1 MCEPTCDSLMLF
13 SHTHIF
19 AIDYNVSLRTY
30 QRSWRKAIALNR
42 LSRTLSRRLIV
53 IAMSFAL
60 LFLHSGAS
68 AFAASTD
75 DSAAAVNPFI
85 PLMLALGV
93 ILLASRAGGAIARLL
108 NQPRVLGQL
117 IVGVVLGPTVLDMLH
132 WGILQ
137 GVDLQGTIKEF
148 AELGV
153 LLLMFNIGLEVHL
166 SELVKVGKVAVFAGV
181 LGVVV
186 PIAFTA
192 VVVIPA
198 GYDMIPALFAGVT
211 LAATSVS
218 ISAQVLLELGYLH
231 TKEGNALL
239 ATALIDDVLAILAVS
254 LTLVLAGAGS
264 AEGGGGL
271 SQLLVIIAQMAGYIV
286 VAFLLAWTILPRAMT
301 WIQRRPQLSQAYGIP
316 IFALISALL
325 FGWSAEYLGGVAA
338 ITGAFIAGVG
348 LSKLSTGMKHDIEQ
362 TMSHLAY
369 VFLVPIFFVDVGLE
383 TDLSSFPL
391 DALPFMLLL
400 LLMAVLSKVLGAG
413 FGARAGGFNL
423 RESLRVGVCM
433 VSRGEVG
440 LIIISIG
447 LSSGVIDGGSELYA
461 ALFMVILLTTVLTP
475 PMVRWVFQGKN
486 QDEIPNPALAGAA
499 TGD

>member
-1 MCEPTCDSLMLF
+1 M
-13 SHTHIF
+13 
-19 AIDYNVSLRTY
+19 
-30 QRSWRKAIALNR
+30 
-42 LSRTLSRRLIV
+42 RRLVGRRLV
-53 IAMSFAL
+53 IPAFL
-60 LFLHSGAS
+60 LGWLLSQS
-68 AFAASTD
+68 AGPVSAATTGDGS
-75 DSAAAVNPFI
+75 AAVNPFI
-85 PLMLALGV
+85 PLMLALGI

-108 NQPRVLGQL
+108 GQPRVLGQL
-117 IVGVVLGPTVLDMLH
+117 IVGVILGPTVLDMLH

-137 GVDLQGTIKEF
+137 GVDLQTTVKEF

-166 SELVKVGKVAVFAGV
+166 SELAKVGKVAVFAGV

-186 PIAFTA
+186 PVAFTA
-192 VVVIPA
+192 VVVLPY

-254 LTLVLAGAGS
+254 LTLVLAGAGGS
-264 AEGGGGL
+264 QSQTEADY
-271 SQLLVIIAQMAGYIV
+271 SQLLVIILQMAGYII
-286 VAFLLAWTILPRAMT
+286 VAFLLAWYGLPRAMR
-301 WIQRRPQLSQAYGIP
+301 WIQQRPQLSSAYGIP

-325 FGWSAEYLGGVAA
+325 FGWSAEYIGGVAA

-348 LSKLSTGMKHDIEQ
+348 LSQLPATGMKHEIEQ
-362 TMSHLAY
+362 SMSQLAY

-383 TDLSSFPL
+383 TDLSVFPL

-413 FGARAGGFNL
+413 FGARMGGFDL

-447 LSSGVIDGGSELYA
+447 LTSGILDGGSELYA
-461 ALFMVILLTTVLTP
+461 SLFMVILLTTVFTP
-475 PMVRWVFQGKN
+475 PMVRWVFQGK
-486 QDEIPNPALAGAA
+486 QREASLRPALA
-499 TGD
+499 TGPKGETH

>member
-1 MCEPTCDSLMLF
+1 MK
-13 SHTHIF
+13 H
-19 AIDYNVSLRTY
+19 
-30 QRSWRKAIALNR
+30 
-42 LSRTLSRRLIV
+42 LSRLLPRRPFLL
-53 IAMSFAL
+53 ALPLAL
-60 LFLHSGAS
+60 LFVYGNAPVL
-68 AFAASTD
+68 AATTD
-75 DSAAAVNPFI
+75 ENAAAVNPFI
-85 PLMLALGV
+85 PLMFALGV
-93 ILLASRAGGAIARLL
+93 ILLASRAGGAIARRL

-117 IVGVVLGPTVLDMLH
+117 IVGILLGPTVLDMLH

-137 GVDLQGTIKEF
+137 GVDLQHTIKEF

-153 LLLMFNIGLEVHL
+153 LLLMFNIGLEVHV

-181 LGVVV
+181 LGVVAPV
-186 PIAFTA
+186 ALTLLVA
-192 VVVIPA
+192 LPA

-218 ISAQVLLELGYLH
+218 ISAQVLLELGYLR

-239 ATALIDDVLAILAVS
+239 ATALIDDVLAILFVS

-264 AEGGGGL
+264 AEGGADF
-271 SQLLVIIAQMAGYIV
+271 SQLLVIVLQMAGYIV
-286 VAFLLAWTILPRAMT
+286 IAFALAWYALPPLMR
-301 WIQRRPQLSQAYGIP
+301 WIQDQPTLSQSYGIP

-348 LSKLSTGMKHDIEQ
+348 LSRLTSKEMKHEIEQ
-362 TMSHLAY
+362 STSHLAY

-383 TDLSSFPL
+383 TDLSAFPI
-391 DALPFMLLL
+391 DALPFMLAL
-400 LLMAVLSKVLGAG
+400 LLMAVISKVFGAGLGA
-413 FGARAGGFNL
+413 RMGGFNL
-423 RESLRVGVCM
+423 RESLCVGVCM

-447 LSSGVIDGGSELYA
+447 LTSGILDSSSELYA

-475 PMVRWVFQGKN
+475 PLVRWVFGG
-486 QDEIPNPALAGAA
+486 PNTEAGGNPILVA
-499 TGD
+499 TAKGE

>member
-1 MCEPTCDSLMLF
+1 MLIGWLLLQ
-13 SHTHIF
+13 STGL
-19 AIDYNVSLRTY
+19 VS
-30 QRSWRKAIALNR
+30 
-42 LSRTLSRRLIV
+42 
-53 IAMSFAL
+53 
-60 LFLHSGAS
+60 
-68 AFAASTD
+68 AATTD
-75 DSAAAVNPFI
+75 EGAAAVNPFI

-93 ILLASRAGGAIARLL
+93 ILLASRAGGAIARRLG
-108 NQPRVLGQL
+108 QPRVLGQL
-117 IVGVVLGPTVLDMLH
+117 IVGVLLGPTVLDMLH

-137 GVDLQGTIKEF
+137 GVDLQHTIKEF

-186 PIAFTA
+186 PVAFTA
-192 VVVIPA
+192 VVALPY
-198 GYDMIPALFAGVT
+198 GYDMMPALFAGVT

-254 LTLVLAGAGS
+254 LTLVLAGAGGS
-264 AEGGGGL
+264 QSQTEADY
-271 SQLLVIIAQMAGYIV
+271 SQLLVIIIQMAGYII
-286 VAFLLAWTILPRAMT
+286 VAFLLAWYGLPRAMR
-301 WIQRRPQLSQAYGIP
+301 WIQKRPQLSSAYGIP
-316 IFALISALL
+316 IFALVAALL
-325 FGWSAEYLGGVAA
+325 FGWSAEYIGGVAA

-348 LSKLSTGMKHDIEQ
+348 LSQLPATGMKHEIEQ
-362 TMSHLAY
+362 SMSQLAY

-383 TDLSSFPL
+383 TDLSVFPL

-413 FGARAGGFNL
+413 FGARMGGFNL

-447 LSSGVIDGGSELYA
+447 LSSGILDGGSELYA
-461 ALFMVILLTTVLTP
+461 SLFMVILLTTVLTP
-475 PMVRWVFQGKN
+475 PMVRWVFQGK
-486 QDEIPNPALAGAA
+486 QREKSSHPALASGG
-499 TGD
+499 TGETLS

>member
-1 MCEPTCDSLMLF
+1 MKPSRGL
-13 SHTHIF
+13 
-19 AIDYNVSLRTY
+19 LR
-30 QRSWRKAIALNR
+30 
-42 LSRTLSRRLIV
+42 RRLLIPCLLV
-53 IAMSFAL
+53 SL
-60 LFLHSGAS
+60 LFLQCAGAV
-68 AFAASTD
+68 FAASTED
-75 DSAAAVNPFI
+75 QSAEVNSFI
-85 PLMLALGV
+85 PLMFALGI
-93 ILLASRAGGAIARLL
+93 ILLASRAGGAIARRL

-117 IVGVVLGPTVLDMLH
+117 IVGLILGPTVLDMLH

-137 GVDLQGTIKEF
+137 GVDLQHTIKEF

-166 SELVKVGKVAVFAGV
+166 SELVKVGKVAVFAGI
-181 LGVVV
+181 LGVAAPVV
-186 PIAFTA
+186 LTLI
-192 VVVIPA
+192 VVLPA
-198 GYDMIPALFAGVT
+198 GYSWFPALFAGVT

-254 LTLVLAGAGS
+254 LTLVVAGAS
-264 AEGGGGL
+264 STDGGADL
-271 SQLLVIIAQMAGYIV
+271 SQLLIIIAQMAAYIV
-286 VAFLLAWTILPRAMT
+286 IAFLLAWHVLPKALV

-316 IFALISALL
+316 IFALICALL
-325 FGWSAEYLGGVAA
+325 FGWAAEYLGGVAA

-348 LSKLSTGMKHDIEQ
+348 LSKLPSASMKHEIEQ
-362 TMSHLAY
+362 SMSHLAY

-383 TDLSSFPL
+383 TDLSNFPL
-391 DALPFMLLL
+391 ETLPFMLLL
-400 LLMAVLSKVLGAG
+400 LLMAVISKVFGAG
-413 FGARAGGFNL
+413 FGARMGGFTL

-447 LSSGVIDGGSELYA
+447 LSSGILDSGSQLYA
-461 ALFMVILLTTVLTP
+461 SLFMVILLTTVLTP
-475 PMVRWVFQGKN
+475 PLVRWVFQGKN
-486 QDEIPNPALAGAA
+486 QNKIANPHLAGAA

>member
-1 MCEPTCDSLMLF
+1 MFNTGQV
-13 SHTHIF
+13 F
-19 AIDYNVSLRTY
+19 AETP
-30 QRSWRKAIALNR
+30 
-42 LSRTLSRRLIV
+42 
-53 IAMSFAL
+53 
-60 LFLHSGAS
+60 
-68 AFAASTD
+68 D
-75 DSAAAVNPFI
+75 DHGGNVNPFV
-85 PLMLALGV
+85 PLMFALGI
-93 ILLASRAGGAIARLL
+93 ILLASRTGGAIARRL

-137 GVDLQGTIKEF
+137 GADLQHTIKEF

-166 SELVKVGKVAVFAGV
+166 SELAKVGKVAVFAGI
-181 LGVVV
+181 LGVVA
-186 PIAFTA
+186 PIAFTLVVA
-192 VVVIPA
+192 VPA
-198 GYDMIPALFAGVT
+198 GYAFMPALFAGVT

-254 LTLVLAGAGS
+254 LTLVVAAASGTEEGADF
-264 AEGGGGL
+264 
-271 SQLLVIIAQMAGYIV
+271 SQLLLIIVQMAAYIV
-286 VAFLLAWTILPRAMT
+286 IAFLLAWHALPRALV
-301 WIQRRPQLSQAYGIP
+301 WIQKRPQLAQSYGVP
-316 IFALISALL
+316 IFALMSALL

-348 LSKLSTGMKHDIEQ
+348 LSKLPAAGMKHEIEQ

-383 TDLSSFPL
+383 TDLSNFPL
-391 DALPFMLLL
+391 QALPFMLLL
-400 LLMAVLSKVLGAG
+400 LLMAIISKVFGAG
-413 FGARAGGFNL
+413 FGARMGGFDL

-447 LSSGVIDGGSELYA
+447 LSSGILDSGSELYA
-461 ALFMVILLTTVLTP
+461 SLFMVILLTTVLTP
-475 PMVRWVFQGKN
+475 PMVRWVFQGATADAGSH
-486 QDEIPNPALAGAA
+486 QALAASARGRQS
-499 TGD
+499 

>member
-1 MCEPTCDSLMLF
+1 MLAF
-13 SHTHIF
+13 TMIWL
-19 AIDYNVSLRTY
+19 VGGTQLT
-30 QRSWRKAIALNR
+30 ALAED
-42 LSRTLSRRLIV
+42 TDG
-53 IAMSFAL
+53 
-60 LFLHSGAS
+60 H
-68 AFAASTD
+68 AAD
-75 DSAAAVNPFI
+75 VNPFI

-93 ILLASRAGGAIARLL
+93 ILLASRTGGALARRM

-117 IVGVVLGPTVLDMLH
+117 IVGVVLGPTILDFLH
-132 WGILQ
+132 WDILQ
-137 GVDLQGTIKEF
+137 GAELQHTIKEF

-166 SELVKVGKVAVFAGV
+166 SELAKVGKVAVFAGI
-181 LGVVV
+181 LGVAVPVV
-186 PIAFTA
+186 LT
-192 VVVIPA
+192 VLVLIPA
-198 GYDMIPALFAGVT
+198 GYAWLPSIFAGVT

-254 LTLVLAGAGS
+254 LTLVVGGASGSQGS
-264 AEGGGGL
+264 ADF
-271 SQLLVIIAQMAGYIV
+271 SQLLLIVIQMGAYIAG
-286 VAFLLAWTILPRAMT
+286 AFLIAWYVLPKALL
-301 WIQRRPQLSQAYGIP
+301 WVDRRHQLSQAYGIP

-348 LSKLSTGMKHDIEQ
+348 LSKLPSTNMKHDIEH

-383 TDLSSFPL
+383 TDLSSFPME
-391 DALPFMLLL
+391 AVPFMLIL
-400 LLMAVLSKVLGAG
+400 LLMAVISKVFGAG
-413 FGARAGGFNL
+413 FGARIGGFDL

-447 LSSGVIDGGSELYA
+447 LTNGILDGSSELYS

-475 PMVRWVFQGKN
+475 PMVRWVFQDNSAGAGS
-486 QDEIPNPALAGAA
+486 QTALAASARGE
-499 TGD
+499 T

>member
-1 MCEPTCDSLMLF
+1 MLM
-13 SHTHIF
+13 F
-19 AIDYNVSLRTY
+19 AHGPSSV
-30 QRSWRKAIALNR
+30 
-42 LSRTLSRRLIV
+42 
-53 IAMSFAL
+53 
-60 LFLHSGAS
+60 
-68 AFAASTD
+68 FAAATD
-75 DSAAAVNPFI
+75 DGSAGVNPFI

-117 IVGVVLGPTVLDMLH
+117 IVGLVLGPTVLDMLH

-166 SELVKVGKVAVFAGV
+166 SELVKVGKVAVFAGL
-181 LGVVV
+181 LGVVAPV
-186 PIAFTA
+186 AFTLA
-192 VVVIPA
+192 VALPA
-198 GYDMIPALFAGVT
+198 GHDMLPALFAGVT

-264 AEGGGGL
+264 AQGSGDL
-271 SQLLVIIAQMAGYIV
+271 SQFIVIIAQMAGYIV
-286 VAFLLAWTILPRAMT
+286 IAFLLAWFALPRVMQ

-348 LSKLSTGMKHDIEQ
+348 LSKLAPAMKYDIEQ

-383 TDLSSFPL
+383 TDLSAFPL
-391 DALPFMLLL
+391 EALPFMLIL
-400 LLMAVLSKVLGAG
+400 LLMAVISKVAGAG
-413 FGARAGGFNL
+413 FGARMGGFNL

-447 LSSGVIDGGSELYA
+447 LSSGILDGGSELYA
-461 ALFMVILLTTVLTP
+461 SLFMVILLTTVLTP
-475 PMVRWVFQGKN
+475 PMVRWVFQSKSDGVGSH
-486 QDEIPNPALAGAA
+486 QSFADSAGRH
-499 TGD
+499 

>member
-1 MCEPTCDSLMLF
+1 M
-13 SHTHIF
+13 
-19 AIDYNVSLRTY
+19 
-30 QRSWRKAIALNR
+30 KR
-42 LSRTLSRRLIV
+42 LSHLFSRRLIIFV
-53 IAMSFAL
+53 LFAL
-60 LFLHSGAS
+60 LIFAHGPSS
-68 AFAASTD
+68 VFAAATD
-75 DSAAAVNPFI
+75 NGSAGVNPFI
-85 PLMLALGV
+85 PLMLALGI

-117 IVGVVLGPTVLDMLH
+117 IVGLILGPTVLDMLH

-166 SELVKVGKVAVFAGV
+166 SELAKVGKVAVFAGV
-181 LGVVV
+181 LGVVAPV
-186 PIAFTA
+186 AFTLA
-192 VVVIPA
+192 VALPA
-198 GYDMIPALFAGVT
+198 GHDMMPALFAGVT

-264 AEGGGGL
+264 GEADADA
-271 SQLLVIIAQMAGYIV
+271 SQFLVIIAQMAGYIAG
-286 VAFLLAWTILPRAMT
+286 AFLLAWFVLPRVMQ

-348 LSKLSTGMKHDIEQ
+348 LSKLAPAMKHDIEQ

-383 TDLSSFPL
+383 TDLSAFPL
-391 DALPFMLLL
+391 EALPFMLIL
-400 LLMAVLSKVLGAG
+400 LLMAVLSKVVGAG
-413 FGARAGGFNL
+413 FGARMGGFNL

-447 LSSGVIDGGSELYA
+447 LTSGILDGGSELYA
-461 ALFMVILLTTVLTP
+461 SLFMVILLTTVLTP
-475 PMVRWVFQGKN
+475 PMVRWVFQNKSDGVGSH
-486 QDEIPNPALAGAA
+486 QSFAASAGRH
-499 TGD
+499 

>member
-1 MCEPTCDSLMLF
+1 M
-13 SHTHIF
+13 
-19 AIDYNVSLRTY
+19 
-30 QRSWRKAIALNR
+30 NR
-42 LSRTLSRRLIV
+42 LRGLFSRRLFIL
-53 IAMSFAL
+53 ALPFAL
-60 LFLHSGAS
+60 IFAYGHSPV
-68 AFAASTD
+68 FAATTD
-75 DSAAAVNPFI
+75 GGTAGVNPFI

-117 IVGVVLGPTVLDMLH
+117 IVGLILGPTVLDMLH

-166 SELVKVGKVAVFAGV
+166 SELAKVGKVAVFAGV

-186 PIAFTA
+186 PIALTA
-192 VVVIPA
+192 VVLLPA
-198 GYDMIPALFAGVT
+198 GYDMIPAFFAGVT

-254 LTLVLAGAGS
+254 LTLVLAGAGNAQGN
-264 AEGGGGL
+264 AEF
-271 SQLLVIIAQMAGYIV
+271 SQLLVIILQMAGYIL
-286 VAFLLAWTILPRAMT
+286 VAFLLAWYALPRIMQ

-316 IFALISALL
+316 IFALVSALL
-325 FGWSAEYLGGVAA
+325 FGWSAEYFGGVAA

-348 LSKLSTGMKHDIEQ
+348 LSKLTPGLKHDIEQ

-383 TDLSSFPL
+383 TDLSAFPL
-391 DALPFMLLL
+391 DALPFMLIL
-400 LLMAVLSKVLGAG
+400 LLMAVISKVFGAG
-413 FGARAGGFNL
+413 FGARVAGFNL

-447 LSSGVIDGGSELYA
+447 LTSGILDGGSELYA
-461 ALFMVILLTTVLTP
+461 SLFMVILLTTVLTP
-475 PMVRWVFQGKN
+475 PMVRWVFQGRN
-486 QDEIPNPALAGAA
+486 QDRIPNPALSVAA
-499 TGD
+499 KGDG

>member
-1 MCEPTCDSLMLF
+1 MAKPRGERQSP
-13 SHTHIF
+13 
-19 AIDYNVSLRTY
+19 
-30 QRSWRKAIALNR
+30 LNR
-42 LSRTLSRRLIV
+42 LGGLVTRRLFIL
-53 IAMSFAL
+53 ALTFAL
-60 LFLHSGAS
+60 FFIVSNIPV
-68 AFAASTD
+68 FAESTEEQT
-75 DSAAAVNPFI
+75 ANVNPFI

-93 ILLASRAGGAIARLL
+93 ILLASRAGGAIARRL

-117 IVGVVLGPTVLDMLH
+117 IVGVILGPTVLDMLH

-137 GVDLQGTIKEF
+137 GVDLQHTIKEF

-166 SELVKVGKVAVFAGV
+166 SELAKVGKVAVFAGV

-186 PIAFTA
+186 PIALTA
-192 VVVIPA
+192 VVLLPA
-198 GYDMIPALFAGVT
+198 GYDMIPAFFAGVT

-254 LTLVLAGAGS
+254 LTIVLAGAGT
-264 AEGGGGL
+264 AQGNADF
-271 SQLLVIIAQMAGYIV
+271 SQLLVIVLQMAGYIV
-286 VAFLLAWTILPRAMT
+286 IAFLLAWYVLPRVMQ

-316 IFALISALL
+316 IFALVSALL
-325 FGWSAEYLGGVAA
+325 FGWSAEYFGGVAA

-348 LSKLSTGMKHDIEQ
+348 LSKLAPAMKHDIEQ

-383 TDLSSFPL
+383 TDLSAFPL
-391 DALPFMLLL
+391 DALPFMLIL
-400 LLMAVLSKVLGAG
+400 LLMAVISKVLGAG
-413 FGARAGGFNL
+413 FGARMGGFNL

-447 LSSGVIDGGSELYA
+447 LSSGILDGGSELYA
-461 ALFMVILLTTVLTP
+461 SLFMVILLTTVLTP
-475 PMVRWVFQGKN
+475 PMVRWVFQGRN
-486 QDEIPNPALAGAA
+486 QEAIANRALASAA

>member
-1 MCEPTCDSLMLF
+1 M
-13 SHTHIF
+13 
-19 AIDYNVSLRTY
+19 
-30 QRSWRKAIALNR
+30 NR
-42 LSRTLSRRLIV
+42 LSGLLSRRLFML
-53 IAMSFAL
+53 ALSLAL
-60 LFLHSGAS
+60 LFIALGPVS
-68 AFAASTD
+68 AASTD
-75 DSAAAVNPFI
+75 EGAADVNPFI
-85 PLMLALGV
+85 PLMLALGL
-93 ILLASRAGGAIARLL
+93 ILLASRAGGAVARRL

-117 IVGVVLGPTVLDMLH
+117 IVGVILGPTVLDMLH

-137 GVDLQGTIKEF
+137 GVDLQHTIKEF

-186 PIAFTA
+186 PVVFTMIVA
-192 VVVIPA
+192 LPA
-198 GYDMIPALFAGVT
+198 GYDMMPALFAGVT

-254 LTLVLAGAGS
+254 LTLVLAGAS
-264 AEGGGGL
+264 AADEGADYG
-271 SQLLVIIAQMAGYIV
+271 QLLVIVLQMAGYIA
-286 VAFLLAWTILPRAMT
+286 VAFLLAWHALPRLMRM
-301 WIQRRPQLSQAYGIP
+301 IQRRPQLSQAYGIP
-316 IFALISALL
+316 IFALASALL

-348 LSKLSTGMKHDIEQ
+348 LSKLSAGMKHDIEQ

-369 VFLVPIFFVDVGLE
+369 VFLVPIFFIDVGLE
-383 TDLSSFPL
+383 TDLSAFPL
-391 DALPFMLLL
+391 QALPFMLVL
-400 LLMAVLSKVLGAG
+400 LLMAVISKVAGAG
-413 FGARAGGFNL
+413 IGARMGGFNL

-447 LSSGVIDGGSELYA
+447 LSSGLLDGGSELYA
-461 ALFMVILLTTVLTP
+461 SLFMVILLTTVLTP

-486 QDEIPNPALAGAA
+486 QDEIANPALAGAA
-499 TGD
+499 RGD

>member
-1 MCEPTCDSLMLF
+1 M
-13 SHTHIF
+13 
-19 AIDYNVSLRTY
+19 
-30 QRSWRKAIALNR
+30 NR
-42 LSRTLSRRLIV
+42 LSGLFSRRLFMP
-53 IAMSFAL
+53 ALCLAL
-60 LFLHSGAS
+60 LFI
-68 AFAASTD
+68 AFKFPVFAESTEEQAAG
-75 DSAAAVNPFI
+75 VNPFI

-93 ILLASRAGGAIARLL
+93 ILLASRAGGAIARRLQ
-108 NQPRVLGQL
+108 QPRVLGQL
-117 IVGVVLGPTVLDMLH
+117 IVGVILGPTLLDMLH

-137 GVDLQGTIKEF
+137 GVDLQHTIKEF

-166 SELVKVGKVAVFAGV
+166 SELAKVGKVAVFAGV

-186 PIAFTA
+186 PIALT
-192 VVVIPA
+192 VMVLLPA
-198 GYDMIPALFAGVT
+198 GYDMIPAFFAGVT

-254 LTLVLAGAGS
+254 LTLVLAGTGGAQGS
-264 AEGGGGL
+264 GDL
-271 SQLLVIIAQMAGYIV
+271 SQLLVIVVQMAGYIV
-286 VAFLLAWTILPRAMT
+286 IAFLLAWYALPRVMV
-301 WIQRRPQLSQAYGIP
+301 WIQRRPQLSQSYGIP

-325 FGWSAEYLGGVAA
+325 FGWSAEFIGGVAA

-348 LSKLSTGMKHDIEQ
+348 LSKLSSSMKNDIEQ

-383 TDLSSFPL
+383 TDLSAFPL
-391 DALPFMLLL
+391 DALPFMLIL
-400 LLMAVLSKVLGAG
+400 LLMAVISKVFGAG
-413 FGARAGGFNL
+413 FGARVGGFNL

-447 LSSGVIDGGSELYA
+447 LSSGILDGGSELYA
-461 ALFMVILLTTVLTP
+461 SLFMVILLTTVLTP

-486 QDEIPNPALAGAA
+486 QGEIANRALAGAA
-499 TGD
+499 RGD

>member
-1 MCEPTCDSLMLF
+1 M
-13 SHTHIF
+13 
-19 AIDYNVSLRTY
+19 R
-30 QRSWRKAIALNR
+30 
-42 LSRTLSRRLIV
+42 RRLLMAALIGG
-53 IAMSFAL
+53 L
-60 LFLHSGAS
+60 LFMQFGGGVM
-68 AFAASTD
+68 AASND
-75 DSAAAVNPFI
+75 ESGAAVNPFI
-85 PLMLALGV
+85 PLMFALGI
-93 ILLASRAGGAIARLL
+93 ILLASRLGGAMARRL

-117 IVGVVLGPTVLDMLH
+117 IVGLILGPTLLDMLH

-137 GVDLQGTIKEF
+137 GVDLQHTLKEL

-166 SELVKVGKVAVFAGV
+166 SELAKVGKVAVFAGI
-181 LGVVV
+181 LGVAAPVALTV
-186 PIAFTA
+186 L
-192 VVVIPA
+192 VLIPA
-198 GYDMIPALFAGVT
+198 GIAWLPALFAGVT

-254 LTLVLAGAGS
+254 LTLVVAGASDAQGG
-264 AEGGGGL
+264 AEI
-271 SQLLVIIAQMAGYIV
+271 SQLLAIVLQMAAYIV
-286 VAFLLAWTILPRAMT
+286 IAFLIAWYILPRAML
-301 WIQRRPQLSQAYGIP
+301 WIQAQPQLSQSHGIP
-316 IFALISALL
+316 IFALICALL
-325 FGWSAEYLGGVAA
+325 FGWAAEYLGGVAA

-348 LSKLSTGMKHDIEQ
+348 LSKLGATRMKHEIEQ

-391 DALPFMLLL
+391 ESLPLMLAL
-400 LLMAVLSKVLGAG
+400 LLMAVISKVFGAG
-413 FGARAGGFNL
+413 IGARMGGFDM

-447 LSSGVIDGGSELYA
+447 LTSGLLDSGSELYA
-461 ALFMVILLTTVLTP
+461 SLFMVILLTTVFTP
-475 PMVRWVFQGKN
+475 PMVRWVFQDK
-486 QDEIPNPALAGAA
+486 DESTDSRQAFAAA
-499 TGD
+499 TRGE

>member
-1 MCEPTCDSLMLF
+1 M
-13 SHTHIF
+13 
-19 AIDYNVSLRTY
+19 
-30 QRSWRKAIALNR
+30 
-42 LSRTLSRRLIV
+42 
-53 IAMSFAL
+53 
-60 LFLHSGAS
+60 
-68 AFAASTD
+68 
-75 DSAAAVNPFI
+75 NPFI

-117 IVGVVLGPTVLDMLH
+117 IVGLILGPTVLDMLH

-148 AELGV
+148 GELGV

-166 SELVKVGKVAVFAGV
+166 SELAKVGKVAVFAGV

-186 PIAFTA
+186 PIALTA
-192 VVVIPA
+192 VVLLPA
-198 GYDMIPALFAGVT
+198 GYDMIPAFFAGVT

-254 LTLVLAGAGS
+254 LTLVLAGAGT
-264 AEGGGGL
+264 AQDTADL
-271 SQLLVIIAQMAGYIV
+271 SQLLVIILQMAGYIL
-286 VAFLLAWTILPRAMT
+286 VAFLLAWYALPRIMQ

-316 IFALISALL
+316 IFALVSALL
-325 FGWSAEYLGGVAA
+325 FGWSAEFFGGVAA

-348 LSKLSTGMKHDIEQ
+348 LSKLTPALKHDIEQ

-383 TDLSSFPL
+383 TDLSAFPL
-391 DALPFMLLL
+391 DALPSMLIL
-400 LLMAVLSKVLGAG
+400 LLMAVISKVFGAG
-413 FGARAGGFNL
+413 FGARVGGFNL

-447 LSSGVIDGGSELYA
+447 LTNGILDGGSELYA
-461 ALFMVILLTTVLTP
+461 SLFMVILLTTVLTP
-475 PMVRWVFQGKN
+475 PMVRWVFQGRN
-486 QDEIPNPALAGAA
+486 QDKIPNPALASAA

>member
-1 MCEPTCDSLMLF
+1 M
-13 SHTHIF
+13 
-19 AIDYNVSLRTY
+19 
-30 QRSWRKAIALNR
+30 NR
-42 LSRTLSRRLIV
+42 LSGPISRRLFIF
-53 IAMSFAL
+53 AMCFAW
-60 LFLHSGAS
+60 LFFQGNVAV
-68 AFAASTD
+68 FAESTEEQ
-75 DSAAAVNPFI
+75 ATEVNSFI

-93 ILLASRAGGAIARLL
+93 ILLASRTGGAIARRLG
-108 NQPRVLGQL
+108 QPRVLGQL
-117 IVGVVLGPTVLDMLH
+117 VVGVVLGPTVLDMLH

-137 GVDLQGTIKEF
+137 GVDLQHTIKEF

-166 SELVKVGKVAVFAGV
+166 SELAKVGKVAVFAGV
-181 LGVVV
+181 LGVVAPV
-186 PIAFTA
+186 AFTA
-192 VVVIPA
+192 LVLIPA
-198 GYDMIPALFAGVT
+198 GYSWLPALFAGVT

-254 LTLVLAGAGS
+254 LTLVLAGAGTG
-264 AEGGGGL
+264 AESGDL
-271 SQLLVIIAQMAGYIV
+271 SLLLVIIVQMAGYIII
-286 VAFLLAWTILPRAMT
+286 AFLLAWYALPRVML

-325 FGWSAEYLGGVAA
+325 FGWSAEFLGGVAA

-348 LSKLSTGMKHDIEQ
+348 LSKLSLGMKHDIEQ

-383 TDLSSFPL
+383 TDLSTFPL
-391 DALPFMLLL
+391 DALPFMLIL
-400 LLMAVLSKVLGAG
+400 LLMAVISKVVGAG
-413 FGARAGGFNL
+413 FGARMGGFDF

-447 LSSGVIDGGSELYA
+447 VSSGLLDSGSELYA

-486 QDEIPNPALAGAA
+486 QNEISNPSLAGAA

>member
-1 MCEPTCDSLMLF
+1 MK
-13 SHTHIF
+13 
-19 AIDYNVSLRTY
+19 
-30 QRSWRKAIALNR
+30 RSRGQF
-42 LSRTLSRRLIV
+42 RRRPLLP
-53 IAMSFAL
+53 AL
-60 LFLHSGAS
+60 LFGLLFLLFTGPV
-68 AFAASTD
+68 FAASTGEQ
-75 DSAAAVNPFI
+75 SGGVNTFI
-85 PLMLALGV
+85 PLMFALGV
-93 ILLASRAGGAIARLL
+93 ILLASRAGGAIARQL

-117 IVGVVLGPTVLDMLH
+117 IVGVILGPTVLDMLH

-137 GVDLQGTIKEF
+137 GADLQHTIKEF

-166 SELVKVGKVAVFAGV
+166 SELAKVGKVAVFAGV

-186 PIAFTA
+186 PVAFT
-192 VVVIPA
+192 VVVAVPA
-198 GYDMIPALFAGVT
+198 GYNWMPALFAGVT

-254 LTLVLAGAGS
+254 LTLVVAGASG
-264 AEGGGGL
+264 AEGGADF
-271 SQLLVIIAQMAGYIV
+271 SQLLVIIVQMAAYIAI
-286 VAFLLAWTILPRAMT
+286 AFLIAWHALPKALV
-301 WIQRRPQLSQAYGIP
+301 WIQRRPQLSQAYGLP
-316 IFALISALL
+316 IFALICALL

-348 LSKLSTGMKHDIEQ
+348 LSKLPSASMKHEIEQ
-362 TMSHLAY
+362 SMSHLAY

-383 TDLSSFPL
+383 TDLGNFPL
-391 DALPFMLLL
+391 EALPFMLVL
-400 LLMAVLSKVLGAG
+400 LLMAVISKVFGAG
-413 FGARAGGFNL
+413 FGARMGGFDL

-447 LSSGVIDGGSELYA
+447 LSSGILDSGSELYA
-461 ALFMVILLTTVLTP
+461 SLFMVILLTTVLTP
-475 PMVRWVFQGKN
+475 PMVRWVFQGAN
-486 QDEIPNPALAGAA
+486 EGAGSRTALASSARGQ
-499 TGD
+499 

>member
-1 MCEPTCDSLMLF
+1 M
-13 SHTHIF
+13 I
-19 AIDYNVSLRTY
+19 
-30 QRSWRKAIALNR
+30 R
-42 LSRTLSRRLIV
+42 LSGLISRRLF
-53 IAMSFAL
+53 MSALCLAL
-60 LFLHSGAS
+60 LFI
-68 AFAASTD
+68 AFTQPAVAASTEEQTAD
-75 DSAAAVNPFI
+75 VNPFI

-93 ILLASRAGGAIARLL
+93 ILLASRAGGAIARRLQ
-108 NQPRVLGQL
+108 QPRVLGQL
-117 IVGVVLGPTVLDMLH
+117 IVGVILGPTLLDMLH

-137 GVDLQGTIKEF
+137 GVDLQHTIKEF

-166 SELVKVGKVAVFAGV
+166 SELAKVGKVALFAGV

-186 PIAFTA
+186 PIALT
-192 VVVIPA
+192 VLVLLPA
-198 GYDMIPALFAGVT
+198 GYDMIPAFFAGVT

-254 LTLVLAGAGS
+254 LTLVLAGAGGAQGS
-264 AEGGGGL
+264 GDL
-271 SQLLVIIAQMAGYIV
+271 SQLLVIIVQMAGYIV
-286 VAFLLAWTILPRAMT
+286 IAFLLAWYALPRVMV
-301 WIQRRPQLSQAYGIP
+301 WIQRRPQLSQSYGIP

-325 FGWSAEYLGGVAA
+325 FGWSAEFIGGVAA

-348 LSKLSTGMKHDIEQ
+348 LSKLSSGMKHDIEQ

-383 TDLSSFPL
+383 TDLSAFPL
-391 DALPFMLLL
+391 DALPFMLIL
-400 LLMAVLSKVLGAG
+400 LLMAVISKVFGAG
-413 FGARAGGFNL
+413 FGARVGGFTL

-447 LSSGVIDGGSELYA
+447 LSSGILDGGSELYA
-461 ALFMVILLTTVLTP
+461 TLFMVILLTTVLTP

-486 QDEIPNPALAGAA
+486 QGEIANRALAGAA

>member
-1 MCEPTCDSLMLF
+1 MKPPEK
-13 SHTHIF
+13 H
-19 AIDYNVSLRTY
+19 R
-30 QRSWRKAIALNR
+30 RGR
-42 LSRTLSRRLIV
+42 LSRRLI
-53 IAMSFAL
+53 IPAL
-60 LFLHSGAS
+60 LIGWLLLQSAGLAS
-68 AFAASTD
+68 AAGTEDGAAE
-75 DSAAAVNPFI
+75 VNPFI

-93 ILLASRAGGAIARLL
+93 ILLASRAGGAIARRLG
-108 NQPRVLGQL
+108 QPRVLGQL

-137 GVDLQGTIKEF
+137 GVDLQHTIKEF

-166 SELVKVGKVAVFAGV
+166 SELAKVGKVAVFAGV

-186 PIAFTA
+186 PVAFTA
-192 VVVIPA
+192 VVVLPY

-254 LTLVLAGAGS
+254 LTLVLAGAGGS
-264 AEGGGGL
+264 QSQTEADY
-271 SQLLVIIAQMAGYIV
+271 SQLLVIIIQMAGYII
-286 VAFLLAWTILPRAMT
+286 VAFLLAWYGLPRVMR
-301 WIQRRPQLSQAYGIP
+301 WIQKRPQLSSAYGIP

-325 FGWSAEYLGGVAA
+325 FGWSAEYIGGVAA

-348 LSKLSTGMKHDIEQ
+348 LSQLPATGMKHEIEQ
-362 TMSHLAY
+362 SVSQLAY

-383 TDLSSFPL
+383 TDLSVFPL

-400 LLMAVLSKVLGAG
+400 LLMAVISKVVGAG
-413 FGARAGGFNL
+413 FGARMGGFDL

-447 LSSGVIDGGSELYA
+447 LSSGILDGGSELYA
-461 ALFMVILLTTVLTP
+461 SLFMVILLTTVFTP
-475 PMVRWVFQGKN
+475 PMVRWVFQGK
-486 QDEIPNPALAGAA
+486 QREKSSHPALASGPRGE
-499 TGD
+499 TS